1 MSVTGFTAS
10 HTLPFDRERVWQWHS
25 RPGAVVRLTP
35 PFLPMRPVSQAR
47 SLRGGTT
54 VFSLPAGQQWVA
66 KHQVDGY
73 AAGERFVDEAA
84 NQPVKAATRWR
95 HTHTFEDAISGDE
108 PATRITDEVATT
120 LPAFALRPA
129 FAYRQHQLLE
139 DLRFTASLPDTEP
152 RTIAVTG
159 ASGLVGTHL
168 CAQLTTAGHNVIGLT
183 RGAPGPGERQ
193 WDPDNPA
200 ADLLEGVDAVAHL
213 AGESIMGR
221 FTDEKKRKIRDS
233 RVGPTRKLARLAAES
248 GVETFVCASAVGFY
262 GTDAGERPHTEADG
276 PGEGFLAEVCAEWE
290 DASQAEGLRTV
301 NIRTGLALSGAGG
314 LLPVLGA
321 SVRAGLGA
329 RFGSGDF
336 WMSWVSLDD
345 LTDLY
350 ARSLLDA
357 SVSGPVNATALNPV
371 TNAEMSSTLAAMLHR
386 PDVLPI
392 PTFGPK
398 LLLGAEGAQE
408 LALADQRVVPAEA
421 QHRGWRFRYPT
432 LEAALAHELG
442 KEQLMADR

>member
-1 MSVTGFTAS
+1 MSFTGFSAS
-10 HTLPFDRERVWQWHS
+10 HTLPFHRDVVWQWHS

-54 VFSLPAGQQWVA
+54 VFSLPAGQRWVA
-66 KHQVDGY
+66 EHQVDGY
-73 AAGERFVDEAA
+73 VTGERFVDEAA

-95 HTHTFEDAISGDE
+95 HTHTFADVSTGGA

-120 LPAFALRPA
+120 IPAFALRPA
-129 FAYRQHQLLE
+129 FAYRQHQLFE
-139 DLRFTASLPDTEP
+139 DLRFLASLPAAEP
-152 RTIAVTG
+152 LTIAVTG

-168 CAQLTTAGHNVIGLT
+168 SAQLTTAGHRVIGLT
-183 RGAPGPGERQ
+183 RGEAGPGERH
-193 WDPDNPA
+193 WDPEDPA

-233 RVGPTRKLARLAAES
+233 RVEPTRKLARLAADS
-248 GVETFVCASAVGFY
+248 GVETFVCASAVGYY
-262 GTDAGERPHTEADG
+262 GTDAGDHPRTEADG
-276 PGEGFLAEVCAEWE
+276 PGKGFLAEVCAEWE
-290 DASQAEGLRTV
+290 DASRVEGLRTV

-314 LLPVLGA
+314 LLPVLEA

-336 WMSWVSLDD
+336 WMSWVALDD

-357 SVSGPVNATALNPV
+357 SVSGPVNATAPHPV

-386 PDVLPI
+386 PDFLPI

-398 LLLGAEGAQE
+398 LLLGAEGAEE
-408 LALADQRVVPAEA
+408 LALANQRVAAAEA
-421 QHRGWRFRYPT
+421 EHRGWRFRYPT
-432 LEAALAHELG
+432 LHAALAHELG
-442 KEQLMADR
+442 KERLMADR

>member
-1 MSVTGFTAS
+1 MSATGFTAS

-54 VFSLPAGQQWVA
+54 VFSLPAGQRWVA
-66 KHQVDGY
+66 SHQVDGY
-73 AAGERFVDEAA
+73 APGERFVDEAA
-84 NQPVKAATRWR
+84 NQPVRAATRWR
-95 HTHTFEDAISGDE
+95 HTHTFEDATSGDE

-120 LPAFALRPA
+120 IPAFALRPA

-139 DLRFTASLPDTEP
+139 DMRFIASLPETAP
-152 RTIAVTG
+152 LTIAVTG

-183 RGAPGPGERQ
+183 RGTPGPGERQ
-193 WDPDNPA
+193 WDPEDPA

-248 GVETFVCASAVGFY
+248 GVGTFVCASAVGFY

-290 DASQAEGLRTV
+290 DASRAEGLRTV

-314 LLPVLGA
+314 LLPVLEA
-321 SVRAGLGA
+321 SVRAGLSA
-329 RFGSGDF
+329 RFGGGDF
-336 WMSWVSLDD
+336 WMSWVALDD

-350 ARSLLDA
+350 ARSLIDA
-357 SVSGPVNATALNPV
+357 SVSGPINATAPNPV
-371 TNAEMSSTLAAMLHR
+371 TNAEMSSTLAGILHR
-386 PDVLPI
+386 PDFLPI

-398 LLLGAEGAQE
+398 LLLGAEGARE

-421 QHRGWRFRYPT
+421 EHRGWRFRYPT

-442 KEQLMADR
+442 KEQLLADR